1 MDRVCPAT
9 LKVPVLE
16 VPVLALTEKATAP
29 LPVPLAPEVI
39 PIQLSLLLA
48 VQEQL
53 LAVVTATLP
62 LPGEAR
68 KEAGDGWLTSMEHVG
83 ADTKANVP
91 KLPKADPLRNSE

>member
-1 MDRVCPAT
+1 
-9 LKVPVLE
+9 
-16 VPVLALTEKATAP
+16 VLALTEKATVP

-39 PIQLSLLLA
+39 PIQPSLLLA

-62 LPGEAR
+62 LPAEAG
-68 KEAGDGWLTSMEHVG
+68 KEAGDGWLTSMGHAG